1 MLLINYVNIMSIK
14 SYKTQILLVYIL
26 FMFINSLV
34 PIFSTR
40 SIWRYAD
47 IFHFVEF
54 FILGLLFIN
63 TIIDTNLDINKF
75 LIGIFI
81 LTLIPMIDEGLQYF
95 FDIPGRVPD
104 FNDFVIDVIGEY
116 CGAIVCVIYYKMKDS
131 NG

>member
-1 MLLINYVNIMSIK
+1 MSIK

-26 FMFINSLV
+26 FMFINSVV
-34 PIFSTR
+34 PIFSTK
-40 SIWRYAD
+40 SIWKYAD

-63 TIIDTNLDINKF
+63 AIIDTKLNINKF

-81 LTLIPMIDEGLQYF
+81 LTLIPMVDEGLQYF

-104 FNDFVIDVIGEY
+104 FNDFIIDIIGVY
-116 CGAIVCVIYYKMKDS
+116 CGAIVCFFYYKMKGS

>member
-1 MLLINYVNIMSIK
+1 MSIK

-26 FMFINSLV
+26 FMFINSVV
-34 PIFSTR
+34 PIISTK
-40 SIWRYAD
+40 SIWKYAD

-63 TIIDTNLDINKF
+63 AIIDTKLNINKF

-104 FNDFVIDVIGEY
+104 VNDFIIDIIGEY
-116 CGAIVCVIYYKMKDS
+116 CGAIVCFTYYKMKGS